1 MNDVKRNVNFRTAL
15 GNAIAGLK
23 YMLRTQRNA
32 RIHLAA
38 TVIVIAVGFWLELS
52 ITDWILIVIAIGL
65 VWVAE
70 MFNTALECF
79 FDLVEPKENKIVRAG
94 KDTSAA
100 AVFLTSLLSALIGIL
115 VFGPLLLKKLS
126 DLLS

>member
-1 MNDVKRNVNFRTAL
+1 MNDMKRNVNFRDAFR
-15 GNAIAGLK
+15 NAVAGLQ
-23 YMLRTQRNA
+23 YMLGTQRNA

-38 TVIVIAVGFWLELS
+38 TILVIVTGIWLKLS
-52 ITDWILIVIAIGL
+52 ITNWVLIVIAIGL

-79 FDLVEPKENKIVRAG
+79 FDLVEPEENQIVKAG

-100 AVFLTSLLSALIGIL
+100 AVLITSLLSAVIGLL
-115 VFGPLLLKKLS
+115 VLGPSFFQKIAALFQ
-126 DLLS
+126 

>member
-1 MNDVKRNVNFRTAL
+1 MKRNVNFRTAL

>member
-1 MNDVKRNVNFRTAL
+1 MKRNVNFRVAL

-23 YMLRTQRNA
+23 YMLTTQRNA

-38 TVIVIAVGFWLELS
+38 TVIVLAAGFWLNLS
-52 ITDWILIVIAIGL
+52 ITSWVLIVIAIGL
-65 VWVAE
+65 VWIAE

-79 FDLVEPKENKIVRAG
+79 FDLVEPKENWIVRAG

-100 AVFLTSLLSALIGIL
+100 AVLITSMLSAIIGIL
-115 VFGPLLLKKLS
+115 VLGPPLLQKITALIS
-126 DLLS
+126 

>member
-1 MNDVKRNVNFRTAL
+1 MKRNVNFRTAL

-115 VFGPLLLKKLS
+115 VFGPLVLQKLS

>member
-1 MNDVKRNVNFRTAL
+1 MSDVKRNVNFRDAL

-38 TVIVIAVGFWLELS
+38 TIIVIAVGFWLDLS
-52 ITDWILIVIAIGL
+52 ITEWVLIVIAIGL

-79 FDLVEPKENKIVRAG
+79 FDLVEPEENEIVRAG

-100 AVFLTSLLSALIGIL
+100 AVFLTSLLSAVIGIL
-115 VFGPLLLKKLS
+115 VFGPLFLKKVS
-126 DLLS
+126 EFFS

>member
-115 VFGPLLLKKLS
+115 VFGPLVLQKLS